1 MAWQLVL
8 AGLAAAANAAI
19 SYKWLKQASDQM
31 KSEQAQLAVENARYD
46 QERAEEK
53 EAQKKLDNQFSGVG
67 ESSFNSN
74 FTRF

>member
-19 SYKWLKQASDQM
+19 GYKGLKQSQ
-31 KSEQAQLAVENARYD
+31 EQLRAEQKQLALENARYD

-53 EAQKKLDNQFSGVG
+53 RRKKS
-67 ESSFNSN
+67 
-74 FTRF
+74 

>member
-19 SYKWLKQASDQM
+19 GYKGLKQSQ
-31 KSEQAQLAVENARYD
+31 EQLRAEQKQLALENARYD

-53 EAQKKLDNQFSGVG
+53 EAQKKLDKQFSGGG

>member
-19 SYKWLKQASDQM
+19 SYKGLKQSQ
-31 KSEQAQLAVENARYD
+31 EQLRAEQKQLTIENARYN

-53 EAQKKLDNQFSGVG
+53 EAQKKLNNQFSGGG

>member
-1 MAWQLVL
+1 MWGAIATAL
-8 AGLAAAANAAI
+8 GAAVNAAV
-19 SYKWLKQASDQM
+19 SYKGLQQAREQM
-31 KSEQAQLAVENARYD
+31 KNEQAQLAVENARYD

-53 EAQKKLDNQFSGVG
+53 EAQKKLNNQFSGGG

>member
-1 MAWQLVL
+1 MAWQFVL

-19 SYKWLKQASDQM
+19 SYKGLEQARDQM
-31 KSEQAQLAVENARYD
+31 KNKQAQLALENARYD

-53 EAQKKLDNQFSGVG
+53 EAQKKLDKQFSGGG